1 MVKKVRKKRKEKFYR
16 SIQKDLC
23 IKENLQE
30 SNKKKTI
37 FKNYGNKI
45 SKTDVEIYKRTKMCD
60 F

>member
-1 MVKKVRKKRKEKFYR
+1 MILKRGKEFTLRIQGHCQKHNFKNSRVR
-16 SIQKDLC
+16 
-23 IKENLQE
+23 
-30 SNKKKTI
+30 KKTI